1 MSWSG
6 IAGNRGNRSVVPAA
20 ALVLVAV
27 SYGVAWAESPT
38 ETLQGVFAAVNRALG
53 DPELQQKPQE
63 LMGAIHNV
71 IHTAFDFRE
80 AARLAMGREWE
91 ARTPTEQD
99 EFVQLFAALLQ
110 RAYVSQMASPQSGM
124 QGGLAI
130 RYTGESV
137 DGDRATVATVM
148 GSRSGKEMPLGYRM
162 IQEGERW
169 AVYDVEVG
177 GMSLVASYR
186 AQFSKVIRQSS
197 YADLVVR
204 LKNTRGN

>member
-6 IAGNRGNRSVVPAA
+6 IAGHLGRISMV
-20 ALVLVAV
+20 ALALVAV
-27 SYGVAWAESPT
+27 VCGDAWAESPT
-38 ETLQGVFAAVNRALG
+38 ETLQGVFAAVNRVLG
-53 DPELQQKPQE
+53 DSQLQQKPQE

-71 IHTAFDFRE
+71 MNTAFDFRE

-110 RAYVSQMASPQSGM
+110 RAYMSQMASSESGM

-130 RYTGESV
+130 RFTGESV

-148 GSRSGKEMPLGYRM
+148 GSRSGKEMPLEYRM
-162 IQEGERW
+162 IQDGERW
-169 AVYDVEVG
+169 AVYDVAVG